1 MEKVEELG
9 LHKIKEV
16 FEEELKEGKTKFY
29 YGSLRSGQRMEYE
42 GSIVIIGDV
51 NGGAEVFASG
61 NIVVLGA
68 LRGVAHAGATGN
80 TKATISA
87 MGLNAP
93 QIRIANIVKEMEEEQ
108 EIKRQT
114 AKVVNNEIILEL

>member
-1 MEKVEELG
+1 MEKVKELG
-9 LHKIKEV
+9 LHKIKKV
-16 FEEELKEGKTKFY
+16 FEEEITEGKTKFY
-29 YGSLRSGQRMEYE
+29 YGSLRSGQKMEYD

-51 NGGAEVFASG
+51 NAGAEVFATG

-87 MGLNAP
+87 IGLNAP

-114 AKVVNNEIILEL
+114 AKVVDNNIVIEL